1 MDSVILLSVF
11 PFSEG
16 LNLFKQV
23 VRIIYIG
30 ALHSV
35 LLQSWSN
42 SHHKNTDTQ
51 EKATSVKKWQPKIYW
66 NK

>member
-30 ALHSV
+30 TLYSV

-42 SHHKNTDTQ
+42 SDHKNTDTQ
-51 EKATSVKKWQPKIYW
+51 EKATSVKK
-66 NK
+66 